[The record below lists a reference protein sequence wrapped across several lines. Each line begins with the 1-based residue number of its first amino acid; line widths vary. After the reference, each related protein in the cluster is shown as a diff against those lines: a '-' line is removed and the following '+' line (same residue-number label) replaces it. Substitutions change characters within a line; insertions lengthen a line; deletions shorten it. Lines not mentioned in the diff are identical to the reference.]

1 MNVVFRREVHCVEGL
16 PKIVVPRDVKMDILE
31 ANGVERVLHLIR
43 LIVILA
49 SRFAKV
55 KVELFVL
62 QVFSQAQIF
71 NVVKLKIVKVP

>member
-1 MNVVFRREVHCVEGL
+1 MNVVLVREIHCVESL
-16 PKIVVPRDVKMDILE
+16 KKIVAPSNVKDGGE
-31 ANGVERVLHLIR
+31 ANGVKRVLKFNR

-62 QVFSQAQIF
+62 QVFSQARLL

>member
-1 MNVVFRREVHCVEGL
+1 MNLSLINVVLVREIHCVERL
-16 PKIVVPRDVKMDILE
+16 KKIVAPSNVKMDGGE
-31 ANGVERVLHLIR
+31 ANGVKRVLKFNR

-62 QVFSQAQIF
+62 QIF
-71 NVVKLKIVKVP
+71 